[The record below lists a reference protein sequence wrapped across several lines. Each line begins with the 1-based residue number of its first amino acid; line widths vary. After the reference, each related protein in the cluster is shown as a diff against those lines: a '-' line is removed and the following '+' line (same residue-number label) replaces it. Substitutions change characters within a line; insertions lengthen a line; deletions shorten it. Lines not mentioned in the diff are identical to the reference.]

1 MHTYTLRIDDS
12 LAEKLRAEA
21 LADKRSVNAYITNV
35 LSKHIDSTMPADT
48 IDTLDEA
55 IHDIALTIANPRRKI
70 KRAGS
75 QTT

>member
-35 LSKHIDSTMPADT
+35 LSKHIDSIMQADS

-55 IHDIALTIANPRRKI
+55 IHDIALTIANPRRKLS
-70 KRAGS
+70 RCSA
-75 QTT
+75 